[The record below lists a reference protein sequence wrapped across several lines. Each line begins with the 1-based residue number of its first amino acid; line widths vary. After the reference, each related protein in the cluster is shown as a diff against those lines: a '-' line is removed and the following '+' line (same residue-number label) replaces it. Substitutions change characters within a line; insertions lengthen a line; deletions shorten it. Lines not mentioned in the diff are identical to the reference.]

1 MSEGNTKKKH
11 HKAKKVDST
20 YTKIFKLY
28 DEDNDGNVDFA
39 YLSEMMRSA
48 GAIFLDSDLEQPMEQ
63 IRNNNGADVFN
74 QKDYIDLCVKFT
86 NNDETVEDLIEAF
99 KFWDTDN
106 SGRVATED
114 IRRAL
119 TTLGDKLSESEIN
132 ALIKEAD
139 PSNVGAIDYEHYSKL
154 LFRKIN

>member
-28 DEDNDGNVDFA
+28 DEDNDGYVDFA
-39 YLSEMMRSA
+39 YLS
-48 GAIFLDSDLEQPMEQ
+48 
-63 IRNNNGADVFN
+63 
-74 QKDYIDLCVKFT
+74 
-86 NNDETVEDLIEAF
+86 EAF

-132 ALIKEAD
+132 ALIREAD